1 MGSIILFGPPGAGK
15 GTQAQRILER
25 TGQPQVSTG
34 DMLRAAVAA
43 GTPVGKEAK
52 SYMEAGALVP
62 DEVIVRIIEERLT
75 EPDASK
81 GVMFDGFP
89 RTIPQAE
96 ALDAIATIDAVISIE
111 VPDEEIVGCITGRY
125 TCKSCGRVFHDVHLP
140 LPSTGCPCENFVE
153 VRRADDSEATVRAR
167 LSTYHEQTSPVAEHY
182 ERAGLLHRIDG
193 VGDVD
198 DISSA
203 ILAALGV
210 E

>member
-15 GTQAQRILER
+15 GTQAQRILNR

-43 GTPVGKEAK
+43 GTDVGKEAK
-52 SYMEAGALVP
+52 SYMESGALVP
-62 DEVIVRIIEERLT
+62 DDVILRIIEERLT
-75 EPDASK
+75 EDDANN

-96 ALDAIATIDAVISIE
+96 ALDRIARIDAVIAIE
-111 VPDEEIVGCITGRY
+111 VPDEEIVGRITGRY
-125 TCKSCGRVFHDVHLP
+125 TCKSCGRVFHDTHLP
-140 LPSTGCPCENFVE
+140 LPASGCPCGAFVE

-167 LSTYHEQTSPVAEHY
+167 LATYHAQTRPVAEHY
-182 ERAGLLHRIDG
+182 ERAGVLHRIDG

-198 DISSA
+198 TISSA
-203 ILAALGV
+203 ILSALGV

>member
-15 GTQAQRILER
+15 GTQAQRILDR

-43 GTPVGKEAK
+43 GTPVGMEAK
-52 SYMEAGALVP
+52 SYMESGALVP
-62 DEVIVRIIEERLT
+62 DEVIVRIIEERLM
-75 EPDASK
+75 EPDAAN

-96 ALDAIATIDAVISIE
+96 ALDAIATIDAVIAIE
-111 VPDEEIVGCITGRY
+111 VPDDEIVGRITGRY
-125 TCKSCGRVFHDVHLP
+125 TCKPCGRVFHDVHLP
-140 LPSTGCPCENFVE
+140 LPPSGCPCGTFVE

-167 LSTYHEQTSPVAEHY
+167 LSIYHEQTSPVAEHY
-182 ERAGLLHRIDG
+182 DHAGLLHRIDG
-193 VGDVD
+193 VGDVAQ
-198 DISSA
+198 ISNA

>member
-15 GTQAQRILER
+15 GTQAQRILDR

-43 GTPVGKEAK
+43 GTDVGKEAK
-52 SYMEAGALVP
+52 SYMESGALVP
-62 DEVIVRIIEERLT
+62 DDVILRIIQERLT
-75 EPDASK
+75 EDDAAN

-96 ALDAIATIDAVISIE
+96 ALDHIASIDAVIAIE
-111 VPDEEIVGCITGRY
+111 VPDEEIVGRITGRY
-125 TCKSCGRVFHDVHLP
+125 TCKSCGRVFHDLHLP
-140 LPSTGCPCENFVE
+140 LPSSGCPCGSFVE

-167 LSTYHEQTSPVAEHY
+167 LATYHAQTRPVAEHY
-182 ERAGLLHRIDG
+182 ERAGVLHRIDG
-193 VGDVD
+193 VGDVE

-203 ILAALGV
+203 ILTALGV

>member
-15 GTQAQRILER
+15 GTQAQRILDR

-43 GTPVGKEAK
+43 GTDVGKEAK
-52 SYMEAGALVP
+52 SYMESGALVP
-62 DEVIVRIIEERLT
+62 DDVILRIIEERLT
-75 EPDASK
+75 EDDANN

-96 ALDAIATIDAVISIE
+96 ALDRIARIDAVIAIE
-111 VPDEEIVGCITGRY
+111 VPDEEIVGRITGRY
-125 TCKSCGRVFHDVHLP
+125 TCKSCGRVFHDTHLP
-140 LPSTGCPCENFVE
+140 LPASGCPCGAFVE

-167 LSTYHEQTSPVAEHY
+167 LATYHAQTRPVAEHY
-182 ERAGLLHRIDG
+182 ERAGVLHRIDG

-198 DISSA
+198 TISSA
-203 ILAALGV
+203 ILSALGV

>member
-15 GTQAQRILER
+15 GTQAQRIVDR

-43 GTPVGKEAK
+43 GTDVGIEAK
-52 SYMEAGALVP
+52 GYMESGAPVP
-62 DEVIVRIIEERLT
+62 DEVIVRIIQERLT
-75 EPDASK
+75 EPDAAQ

-96 ALDAIATIDAVISIE
+96 ALDGIESIDAVISIE
-111 VPDEEIVGCITGRY
+111 VPDDEIVGRITGRY
-125 TCKSCGRVFHDVHLP
+125 TCKSCGRVFHDLHLP
-140 LPSTGCPCENFVE
+140 LPESGCPCGSFEE

-167 LSTYHEQTSPVAEHY
+167 LETYHAQTQPVAEHY
-182 ERAGLLHRIDG
+182 DRAGVLHRING
-193 VGDVD
+193 VGDVEA
-198 DISSA
+198 ISNA
-203 ILAALGV
+203 ILTALGV